1 MGVDVNLVIG
11 EGVRVGIGLGVGKG
25 LNTMG
30 VGLRTTI
37 GPTVGTGLGFGLGV
51 AVGAG
56 AGAPGNCE
64 QFNAPTRATRPTAN
78 RILSTFLRVE
88 DNLVRAR
95 YHPLDS
101 RFTGLRIQGGVGS

>member
-56 AGAPGNCE
+56 AGAPGRTE
-64 QFNAPTRATRPTAN
+64 QARKNRADEIATECPRNDTLLKYLPFKFRDTRA
-78 RILSTFLRVE
+78 
-88 DNLVRAR
+88 
-95 YHPLDS
+95 
-101 RFTGLRIQGGVGS
+101 